1 MRLRFKRVT
10 TPQGFSLVEVLI
22 ALVILG
28 VGLLGLARLQM
39 HMLGGTAESVV
50 RDSAVRLAEDKLEAL
65 RFDLAAGRAPQAGA
79 DEPKVNQIVLQ
90 RSWTWSNTGNGLA
103 ETTITMRWVEP
114 GTGEAASLSLPA
126 RLLAPSLAAQAWLI
140 QSGPPGRETL
150 P

>member
-28 VGLLGLARLQM
+28 VGLLGLARLQI

-90 RSWTWSNTGNGLA
+90 RSWTWSNTA
-103 ETTITMRWVEP
+103 PRHR
-114 GTGEAASLSLPA
+114 LPA
-126 RLLAPSLAAQAWLI
+126 ARSAPSTSLRHSSSRKKCSASGFHWCSKSCGSSAWLTPNATHW
-140 QSGPPGRETL
+140 ST
-150 P
+150 